1 MSGNMLFEG
10 KRLIVEEKK
19 ETVFSA
25 EEKNKGEGKGGSFA
39 RSRSIRIIIFERL
52 VDPDDHFKRP
62 VDRNDHLQ
70 ETS

>member
-1 MSGNMLFEG
+1 MFFEG

-19 ETVFSA
+19 ENVFFA
-25 EEKNKGEGKGGSFA
+25 EEKNNGEGKGGSFA
-39 RSRSIRIIIFERL
+39 RSRSIRIIISKRL

>member
-1 MSGNMLFEG
+1 MFFEG

-19 ETVFSA
+19 ENVFFA
-25 EEKNKGEGKGGSFA
+25 EEKNNGEGKGGSFA
-39 RSRSIRIIIFERL
+39 RSWSIRIFISKRP